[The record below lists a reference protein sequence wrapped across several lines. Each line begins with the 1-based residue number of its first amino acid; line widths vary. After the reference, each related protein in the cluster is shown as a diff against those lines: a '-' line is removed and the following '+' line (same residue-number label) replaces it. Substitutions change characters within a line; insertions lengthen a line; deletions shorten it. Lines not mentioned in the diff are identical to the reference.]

1 MSSKQE
7 EEIQKALNDLQE
19 NKFNSIK
26 QAADYYNVLSSTLAH
41 RVRGRRS
48 KANIKRKSQRFT
60 NEEEKVLVQW
70 IKDLQRQRISLNYAT
85 IRLILQNLL

>member
-19 NKFNSIK
+19 NKFNLIK

-41 RVRGRRS
+41 RVRGRRL
-48 KANIKRKSQRFT
+48 KANIK
-60 NEEEKVLVQW
+60 
-70 IKDLQRQRISLNYAT
+70 
-85 IRLILQNLL
+85 

>member
-1 MSSKQE
+1 MSSEQE

-26 QAADYYNVLSSTLAH
+26 QAADYYNVPSSTLAH

-48 KANIKRKSQRFT
+48 KANIERKSQRFT
-60 NEEEKVLVQW
+60 NKEEKVLV
-70 IKDLQRQRISLNYAT
+70 
-85 IRLILQNLL
+85 